1 MRLHRH
7 VAILLAV
14 QRLFFF
20 PSGRP
25 GAGLLVLRGVLGLA
39 VMVHSVSSLSSD
51 MNTWGRTGLDLAG
64 VAGGL
69 LVLAGFLTPWAAAWV
84 ASVLVISL
92 FASPRPDL
100 SGLSVWLLLS
110 DCAVLALVGPGAWS
124 VDARLFGRR
133 EIVIPRS

>member
-1 MRLHRH
+1 M
-7 VAILLAV
+7 
-14 QRLFFF
+14 QRLFTVF

-25 GAGLLVLRGVLGLA
+25 GAGLLVLRIIIGLA
-39 VMVHSVSSLSSD
+39 VMVHSVSGLSSG
-51 MNTWGRTGLDLAG
+51 MSTWWRTGLDLAG

-69 LVLAGFLTPWAAAWV
+69 LVLAGFLTPWAAVWV
-84 ASVLVISL
+84 ASVVAITL
-92 FASPRPDL
+92 FASPLTDL
-100 SGLSVWLLLS
+100 RGLSALLLLS